1 MSIAQLQWVVLKL
14 TILPLGKLLD
24 FSETGIDTELPFGLV
39 LEKFSSQ
46 EVIQSL
52 ELFSEFQSKTGGFL
66 SWIPHA
72 EPLLGKIPF

>member
-1 MSIAQLQWVVLKL
+1 M
-14 TILPLGKLLD
+14 PLGKLLD
-24 FSETGIDTELPFGLV
+24 FRETGIDTELPFGLV

-46 EVIQSL
+46 SDTVPRVVP
-52 ELFSEFQSKTGGFL
+52 EFQSKTGGFL